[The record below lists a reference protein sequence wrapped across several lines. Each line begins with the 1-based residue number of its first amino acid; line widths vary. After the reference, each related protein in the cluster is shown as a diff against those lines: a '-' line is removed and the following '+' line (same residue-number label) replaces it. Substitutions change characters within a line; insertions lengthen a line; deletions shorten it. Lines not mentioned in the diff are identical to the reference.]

1 MAEQSVIEIS
11 GLTVGYNRGPVLRG
25 INLQVNQGEAVG
37 IAGPNGAGKTTLFKV
52 MLGLIPVKQGRV
64 SLLGRELNTGPDRAW
79 VRREIGYVPQQTLPG
94 KLPVLVHDAVLMGR
108 WGKGYGFF
116 HKPRPSDHELVSA
129 TLKRMGLADREWQDC
144 RNLSGGEQQKVSIAR
159 ALVRQAAILLL
170 DEPTTYL
177 DRDFQTEILE
187 LLKEIRKEGRLTMVT
202 ISHDPAH
209 LAAVSDRLLQ
219 LDHGFLKVIK
229 DESD

>member
-1 MAEQSVIEIS
+1 MREQPVIEIS
-11 GLTVGYNRGPVLRG
+11 NLTARYNRCPVLKG

-52 MLGLIPVKQGRV
+52 MLGLIPVEQGRV
-64 SLLGRELNTGPDRAW
+64 SLLGRELKTGPDRAW
-79 VRREIGYVPQQTLPG
+79 VRRKVGYVPQQTLPG
-94 KLPVLVHDAVLMGR
+94 NLPVSVHDAVLMGG
-108 WGKGYGFF
+108 WGKEYGFF
-116 HKPRPSDHELVSA
+116 HKLRPADHESVGA

-144 RNLSGGEQQKVSIAR
+144 RSLSGGEQQKVSIAR
-159 ALVRQAAILLL
+159 ALIRKAEILLL

-177 DRDFQTEILE
+177 DCDFQTEILE
-187 LLKEIRKEGRLTMVT
+187 LLKEIRNESRLTMIT

-209 LAAVSDRLLQ
+209 LKAVSDRILRLKHGSLQ
-219 LDHGFLKVIK
+219 VAQ